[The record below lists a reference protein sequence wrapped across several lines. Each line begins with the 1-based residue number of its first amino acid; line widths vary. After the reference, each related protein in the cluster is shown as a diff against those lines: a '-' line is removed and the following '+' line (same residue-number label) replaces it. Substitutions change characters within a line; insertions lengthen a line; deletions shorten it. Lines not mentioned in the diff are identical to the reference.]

1 MFLKYPFVKQD
12 GINDCAVASLL
23 MIIKYYKGNVGVEQL
38 RSMTKTTKIGT
49 TAYHLIETAKQ
60 IGLDAKGIKC
70 ELDILNKDNI
80 VLPAIVHVTID
91 QSYNHYL
98 VIYEINFKK
107 KTILI
112 ADPASKI
119 KRISFTEFEKMW
131 NKIII
136 FMYPIYKL
144 PLYKNNFSLLKFV
157 MTIIKKCKKEF
168 VNILFLSLFL
178 TIFSIVVSFYFKYMI
193 DGIAYSNSKEY
204 LTFIFV
210 IFLLVH
216 FLKIITDFFRNKV
229 LIYLNQKID
238 IMLTMETFKQII
250 LLPYNYYCNRTTGE
264 VISRINDLGTVREMI
279 SKVAYTLFID
289 LPLTLLSFVFLIF
302 ISTSLFIVALILLI
316 LYIINIL
323 VFKSIFSNY
332 INKIQIK
339 KAEVTSYMV
348 ESISGFETVKGIN
361 IETKVISKL
370 ENKYVQLLKQIK
382 KFEESYNYQYLVKE
396 LINNIGFIIIIYLG
410 VRLVNNQ
417 VITLGQLLTF
427 NALLTYFLGPI
438 RNVVD
443 LDSSVKEANNALRR
457 IIDIFYEPEQT
468 GIVESSINGDIYL
481 DKLNYTYNDRDYVL
495 KHISLK
501 IKNQEKVLIIGDSG
515 SGKSTLLKILM
526 KYYQVNRGQVKI
538 NEIDINDYC
547 LENYKNNI
555 SYVSQKEMLFTE
567 TLEKNLKINN
577 SNTNEFLDIAKICEV
592 DEIIKNNNVGYKML
606 IEENGNNIS
615 GGEKQRIVLARAL
628 LKPFNLLIIDE
639 GLNQMDINLER
650 RILKRVINK
659 YHDKTIIV
667 VTHRLEN
674 MDLFDKVIEL
684 KEGRLKR
691 VVCKHE

>member
-1 MFLKYPFVKQD
+1 MFLKYPFVKQT

-38 RSMTKTTKIGT
+38 RSMTKTTKTGT

-119 KRISFTEFEKMW
+119 KRISFSEFEKMW

-193 DGIAYSNSKEY
+193 DGITYSNSKEY

-210 IFLLVH
+210 IFLLVY

-279 SKVAYTLFID
+279 SKIAYTFFID

-302 ISTSLFIVALILLI
+302 ISTPLFIVALILLI

-443 LDSSVKEANNALRR
+443 LDSSAKEANNALRR
-457 IIDIFYEPEQT
+457 IIDIFYEPEQI
-468 GIVESSINGDIYL
+468 GIVGSPINGDIYL

>member
-38 RSMTKTTKIGT
+38 RSMTKTTKTGT

>member
-38 RSMTKTTKIGT
+38 RSMTKTTKTGT

-577 SNTNEFLDIAKICEV
+577 SNTNEFLDIAKMCEV

>member
-38 RSMTKTTKIGT
+38 RSMTKTTKTGT

-279 SKVAYTLFID
+279 SKVASTLFID